1 MQLKKIF
8 ECICILVSVTA
19 GSCSEI
25 TDDLKL
31 NPDEDNDLGFLTI
44 SVSMKDFNDVGDEML
59 TRASYNG
66 DAVSL
71 QKGDAIGLT
80 LYKNDG
86 TIVYNNVKYTYN
98 GTTWESTNPIGK
110 LNGATKYT
118 ASFPYKSE
126 FSGKITSA
134 QLLAASPLKTD
145 NGVIQIM
152 NDDDYKAADIMA
164 DTEKPAS
171 YKLNIKLSHLRACIS
186 VDKPMG
192 TFFWEY
198 DYTDRHA
205 TQVALGYRDFYLYK
219 SDKITKIAHRPLPN
233 TIMAKTAYLY
243 KILIDPGTKSESYLG
258 MIDGHGVFFDIN
270 KKSKEFKSGCRY
282 HHIIKMETHEFGWR
296 DLGIGDR
303 VVKYGGKYYALP
315 AENPA
320 TMGVFFIN
328 NSNAEITEY
337 QDVARVFAR
346 VETDT
351 EIFYDLVFLQTNQGF
366 YGTAAND
373 AAVKEAYLKV
383 IGDVWH
389 YIKEPY
395 ENFSW
400 NPTIQITDPN
410 MLNGVDWYVWSVN
423 NKTANNT
430 YENYQIDNAIA
441 SLRNNFGISGTN
453 ITTTKP
459 TNFTYNDYV
468 ASAPVNVSTV
478 TPWYLPTTKDIVILR
493 DSGRLPNFDFY
504 VTACNI
510 EVGSNIVRYSPA
522 SGTFYIENI
531 TQFGGWGDYFTRIKV
546 TK

>member
-1 MQLKKIF
+1 M
-8 ECICILVSVTA
+8 VSVTA

-59 TRASYNG
+59 TRASYDG

-71 QKGDAIGLT
+71 QNGDAIGLT

-86 TIVYNNVKYTYN
+86 TIVYDNVKYTYN

-126 FSGKITSA
+126 FSGKKTSA
-134 QLLAASPLKTD
+134 ELLAASPLKTD

-152 NDDDYKAADIMA
+152 DDDDYKAADIMA
-164 DTEKPAS
+164 DTEKTAS

-186 VDKPMG
+186 VDKPIG

-205 TQVALGYRDFYLYK
+205 TQVTLGYRDFYLYK
-219 SDKITKIAHRPLPN
+219 SDKITKIAHRALPN
-233 TIMAKTAYLY
+233 TIMARSTYLY

-270 KKSKEFKSGCRY
+270 NKSQEFKSGCRY

-296 DLGIGDR
+296 DLAIGDR
-303 VVKYGGKYYALP
+303 VVKYDGKYYALP
-315 AENPA
+315 AEDPA

-328 NSNAEITEY
+328 NSNSNITEY

-351 EIFYDLVFLQTNQGF
+351 EIFYDLVFLQVHNGF
-366 YGTAAND
+366 YGKDAND
-373 AAVKEAYLKV
+373 AAVKEANT
-383 IGDVWH
+383 
-389 YIKEPY
+389 YILGHNWAHIKKPY
-395 ENFSW
+395 ESLSW
-400 NPTIQITDPN
+400 DPSTQINDPN
-410 MLNGVDWYVWSVN
+410 MLNGVDWYVWSLN
-423 NKTANNT
+423 NKSGLEQA
-430 YENYQIDNAIA
+430 DNDNCKTDYAIA
-441 SLRNNFGISGTN
+441 SLRNNFEISGTN

-459 TNFTYNDYV
+459 TNFSYNDYV

-504 VTACNI
+504 VIACYLTSGG
-510 EVGSNIVRYSPA
+510 VVRYSPA
-522 SGTFYIENI
+522 SGTFYKEEVNSY
-531 TQFGGWGDYFTRIKV
+531 TGWGDYFTRIKV